1 MAADSDALERRIAKL
16 ESQLAAL
23 TAMISATP
31 GGALAITAPGGV
43 SITAGGALSLTAG
56 GALSLVVGSQLNA
69 VVGSTA
75 TVSAGTRIR
84 LMGGQEIAL
93 DSRQC
98 HVQASVDL
106 SLSSDQSFAIE
117 AARDLTIATGKK
129 LSVTAAD
136 EATLKS
142 GGAQLELKKDGS
154 VTLRGRD
161 ITTSASGR
169 VTVKSSAN
177 TVIKGSKI
185 GQN

>member
-31 GGALAITAPGGV
+31 GGALAISAPGGI
-43 SITAGGALSLTAG
+43 SIAAGGALTVTAG
-56 GALSLVVGSQLNA
+56 SAFALSAGSIF
-69 VVGSTA
+69 S
-75 TVSAGTRIR
+75 VSAGTRIR
-84 LMGGQEIAL
+84 LAGGQEIML

-106 SLSSDQSFAIE
+106 SLFSDQAFAIE
-117 AARDLTIATGKK
+117 AMKDLTIATRKK
-129 LSVTAAD
+129 LAVTAAD
-136 EATLKS
+136 EATVKS
-142 GGAQLELKKDGS
+142 GSAQLELNKDGS

-169 VTVKSSAN
+169 VNVKSSGN
-177 TVIKGSKI
+177 TVVKGSKI